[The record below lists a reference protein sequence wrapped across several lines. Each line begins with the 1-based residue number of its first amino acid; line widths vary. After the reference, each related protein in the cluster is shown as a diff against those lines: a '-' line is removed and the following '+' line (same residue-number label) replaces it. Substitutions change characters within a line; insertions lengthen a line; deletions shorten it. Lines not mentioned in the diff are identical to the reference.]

1 MHQYLHKYLVL
12 HKKLGIPDVGNF
24 TIQYNPSKL
33 DTSTGLL
40 FGPTPVIQF
49 KQEQTAPAD
58 KVFFDFLAE
67 EMGVDEVVAIRR
79 FHDYLY
85 QLKSTIT
92 APQGGKIT
100 GLGNLRK
107 EESGLIIFSPDKT
120 THDIIPQVNSG
131 NAIQPVK
138 AAKKNIPE
146 EYERELTEQ
155 EEEDIRELLGQD
167 AAEASADN
175 WWVYAVILLLIG
187 VGAVLFY
194 YV

>member
-12 HKKLGIPDVGNF
+12 NKKLGIPDVGNF
-24 TIQYNPSKL
+24 SIQYTPSKL
-33 DTSTGLL
+33 DASTGLL
-40 FGPTPVIQF
+40 FGPTPVVQF

-67 EMGVDEVVAIRR
+67 EMAVDEVVAIRR
-79 FHDYLY
+79 FHDYVY

-92 APQGGKIT
+92 APQGGKIE
-100 GLGNLRK
+100 GIGNLRK
-107 EESGLIIFSPDKT
+107 EESGLIIFSPYKLT
-120 THDIIPQVNSG
+120 QDIIPQVHSG
-131 NAIQPVK
+131 TAIQSPK
-138 AAKKNIPE
+138 ADKKHIPE
-146 EYERELTEQ
+146 DNDRELTEQ

-167 AAEASADN
+167 ASDASSDN
-175 WWVYAVILLLIG
+175 WWIYAVILLLIG

>member
-1 MHQYLHKYLVL
+1 MHQYLHKYLVINQ
-12 HKKLGIPDVGNF
+12 KLGIPDVGNF
-24 TIQYNPSKL
+24 LIQSTPAKL
-33 DTSTGLL
+33 DASTGLL
-40 FGPTPVIQF
+40 FGPTPLIQF

-92 APQGGKIT
+92 APQGGRIP
-100 GLGNLRK
+100 GIGSLRK
-107 EESGLIIFSPDKT
+107 EESGLILFSPEKAA
-120 THDIIPQVNSG
+120 HELIPQVKSNT
-131 NAIQPVK
+131 AIQAPK
-138 AAKKNIPE
+138 ASKKHIPE
-146 EYERELTEQ
+146 EYERELTAQ
-155 EEEDIRELLGQD
+155 EEDDIRELLGQD
-167 AAEASADN
+167 VAEASADN
-175 WWVYAVILLLIG
+175 WWIYAVILLLIG